1 MLITVALPLA
11 LAFIMLSLGLGL
23 TFDDF
28 RRVLLYPKAFA
39 VGFIAQVAMV
49 PLVAFVLLQIIILPP
64 ELAVGVMILALCPG
78 GVTSNLISKLARGDV
93 ALSVSLTGVVSLLSM
108 VTVPFLVAFS
118 VAQFMGAEAPPVDV
132 TSLAISMAL
141 ITTLPVLMG
150 VIARH
155 IMPAIVLR
163 FETLVSKIAVV
174 LFVVIVLAALAT
186 NWSLF
191 LENLFSLG
199 PILICL
205 NIALIVLGLVLSKAV
220 GLNSQSMR
228 TVAVEVGV
236 QNSTVGI
243 ALATIVAGAAAS
255 GFTAYSLPSAVY
267 GITMYA
273 VTLPFVFWF
282 RRF

>member
-155 IMPAIVLR
+155 MMPAIVLR